1 MMTTAMVMMVMST
14 LERCMY
20 FWSLSSARL
29 LTMMWMVILII
40 TTVAMLATL
49 RFMSTP
55 MLMLV
60 TMRRI
65 MLVITWESNE
75 GLPDVLTL
83 LGYIARVSRL
93 MNELFE
99 CVEQCSR
106 ACTRQGLQEGVRVV
120 GPSRSDAYLCV
131 LLQVLAG

>member
-1 MMTTAMVMMVMST
+1 MTTAVVTMVMPT
-14 LERCMY
+14 LEDCIRS
-20 FWSLSSARL
+20 WSLSSAWQ

-40 TTVAMLATL
+40 TMVAMLATL

-65 MLVITWESNE
+65 MLVIAWESNE

-99 CVEQCSR
+99 CVEQCG
-106 ACTRQGLQEGVRVV
+106 T
-120 GPSRSDAYLCV
+120 YLCV
-131 LLQVLAG
+131 LLLVLAG